1 ALEKVSYPTK
11 DVEKKDVTVDVAV
24 KDNTIDLSK
33 IDPTLLK
40 TPDLTLA
47 FNLLAF
53 GEDGIKRGDTFV
65 LNLPKNAE
73 DKPFFILTDT
83 AIDQPLI
90 AGKDDK
96 AVQIGAYTIKN
107 NVLTATFDGAAEG
120 LADDNRNGEISLKTA
135 LNATLLSAD
144 TPTKVDFNLQNVKV
158 DDALKVTEADVTTA
172 TRTVLLPKKTPK
184 ESAKDENSKNPA
196 EPTPEAE
203 KPSEPSEPTTSVAPK
218 KTENETDVK
227 KPVDGDKKSNGL
239 LTSLFNRGSKKAT
252 PATDA
257 LGNTPADMTSTKKKL
272 TKIPEGFSEIT
283 LQTQG
288 KTAGYKKDDAD
299 LDMKFGIQMKLSDDY
314 LLLKLE
320 EYQNSLV
327 GFPQFDGG
335 DTQAYN
341 QYLEKVDAFL
351 EASSDVKPLTFT
363 YTLGKDFTIDNRTTT
378 RPDTKEY
385 PLIVGTEKIGECVVT
400 KDAQGV
406 CSVTVKFD
414 KKIYNRYAVSASQS
428 LDLQV
433 DKTAL
438 KDAEPVYVGFED

>member
-1 ALEKVSYPTK
+1 MKHMNRINIWKQMMSFILSFTMMFSYIAPGAAVMAEEFNAEPIVNEDITTNTAEGQAETIPPEAGKETIPPEAGKEVIPEEQPTPEVIERDIADQTANTKALKLALEKVSYPTK

-184 ESAKDENSKNPA
+184 ESAKESAKDENSKNPA

-203 KPSEPSEPTTSVAPK
+203 KPSE
-218 KTENETDVK
+218 
-227 KPVDGDKKSNGL
+227 
-239 LTSLFNRGSKKAT
+239 
-252 PATDA
+252 
-257 LGNTPADMTSTKKKL
+257 
-272 TKIPEGFSEIT
+272 
-283 LQTQG
+283 
-288 KTAGYKKDDAD
+288 
-299 LDMKFGIQMKLSDDY
+299 
-314 LLLKLE
+314 
-320 EYQNSLV
+320 
-327 GFPQFDGG
+327 
-335 DTQAYN
+335 
-341 QYLEKVDAFL
+341 
-351 EASSDVKPLTFT
+351 
-363 YTLGKDFTIDNRTTT
+363 
-378 RPDTKEY
+378 
-385 PLIVGTEKIGECVVT
+385 
-400 KDAQGV
+400 
-406 CSVTVKFD
+406 
-414 KKIYNRYAVSASQS
+414 
-428 LDLQV
+428 
-433 DKTAL
+433 
-438 KDAEPVYVGFED
+438 